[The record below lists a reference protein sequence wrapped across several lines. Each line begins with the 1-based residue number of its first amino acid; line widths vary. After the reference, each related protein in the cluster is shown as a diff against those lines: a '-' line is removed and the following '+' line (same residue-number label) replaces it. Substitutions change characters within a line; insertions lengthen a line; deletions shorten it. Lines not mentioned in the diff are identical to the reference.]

1 MFFVALKAQ
10 PDLEAEQFSSIVPS
24 RQQPNKCNP
33 QALNSRV
40 ETCSRVG
47 SRYFNINFVLLM
59 TIHDDEV
66 EKEIDGCNRSWSSNY
81 PLS

>member
-1 MFFVALKAQ
+1 MFFVALKA
-10 PDLEAEQFSSIVPS
+10 DLEAEQFSFSFRLS
-24 RQQPNKCNP
+24 YLYKCDP

-47 SRYFNINFVLLM
+47 SRYFDINFVLLM
-59 TIHDDEV
+59 TIQDDEV